1 MIRTTTSRRILGLL
15 AAFVLQAGL
24 LGWMVADRALLLAR
38 GTEIRLPVRPVDPRD
53 LLRGEYVTL
62 DYEIASLKAGALA
75 RLDPVKPGDAV
86 YVAIERAGDAWRAT
100 SATAAPPREGAYLKG
115 RVASAHGEG
124 PQRALRVDYNL
135 EKFFMPEGQAIEV
148 ERLRNAKRIEV
159 DVAVGAGGRAALK
172 RLVIDGALRYEDPL
186 F

>member
-1 MIRTTTSRRILGLL
+1 VNRRALGIL
-15 AAFVLQAGL
+15 AAFVIQAGL

-62 DYEIASLKAGALA
+62 DYDLATLKASDLA
-75 RLDPVKPGDAV
+75 RLDPVAAGEPV
-86 YVAIERAGDAWRAT
+86 YVALERAGETWRAT
-100 SATAAPPREGAYLKG
+100 AATARPPGEGLYLKG
-115 RVASAHGEG
+115 RVASARGEG
-124 PQRALRVDYNL
+124 TGRTLRVAYNL
-135 EKFFMPEGQAIEV
+135 EKFFMPEGRAIEV
-148 ERLRNAKRIEV
+148 ERLRNARRIEV
-159 DVAVGAGGRAALK
+159 DVAVAAGGRATLK